1 MLYPIGIQNFEDLRR
16 SEYVY
21 VDKTALIYRLVST
34 GKYYFLSRPRRF
46 GKSLLISTMDAYFS
60 GKKELFKGLAI
71 EQLEKDWIEYPVLH
85 LDLNSSKYINP
96 VDLDVVLDQQLN
108 NWEAEYGIA
117 RKYDDCSARMND
129 VIDAACRKTGRKVVI
144 LIDEYDKPIV
154 NNLGNEAL
162 VDYYRKTLQGFY
174 SVLKAKDGQIK
185 FGFLTGVSKIGKLS
199 VFSSLNNLKDISMV
213 KDYAD
218 ICGISEKEL
227 HDNFDESVSE
237 LGEANNLTKDE
248 GYLKLKEMYDGYH
261 FSQNSIGVYN
271 PFSLLNAFSDREFQD
286 YWFETGTPTLLVNVM
301 KKTLFDVPTLS
312 DKVVVSADDL
322 SGMQDIINN
331 PIPLF
336 YQTGYLTIKGYDKEF
351 KEYTLGFPNDEVK
364 TGFLKFIYSYYVPA
378 NPSEGKTMTSKMAR
392 ALRGGDPYSFMRSLE
407 ALFANAN
414 CQI

>member
-199 VFSSLNNLKDISMV
+199 VFSSLNNLTDISMNT
-213 KDYAD
+213 DFSD
-218 ICGISEKEL
+218 ICGISESEL
-227 HDNFDESVSE
+227 KDYFDDSVSD
-237 LGEANNLTKDE
+237 LALQNAMTKDDC
-248 GYLKLKEMYDGYH
+248 YARLKKMYDGYY
-261 FSQNSIGVYN
+261 FDRSMTVGVYN
-271 PFSLLNAFSDREFQD
+271 QFIILN
-286 YWFETGTPTLLVNVM
+286 T
-301 KKTLFDVPTLS
+301 
-312 DKVVVSADDL
+312 
-322 SGMQDIINN
+322 
-331 PIPLF
+331 F
-336 YQTGYLTIKGYDKEF
+336 Y
-351 KEYTLGFPNDEVK
+351 
-364 TGFLKFIYSYYVPA
+364 
-378 NPSEGKTMTSKMAR
+378 SKDF
-392 ALRGGDPYSFMRSLE
+392 G
-407 ALFANAN
+407 
-414 CQI
+414 

>member
-154 NNLGNEAL
+154 NNLGNDEL

-218 ICGISEKEL
+218 ICGI
-227 HDNFDESVSE
+227 
-237 LGEANNLTKDE
+237 
-248 GYLKLKEMYDGYH
+248 
-261 FSQNSIGVYN
+261 
-271 PFSLLNAFSDREFQD
+271 
-286 YWFETGTPTLLVNVM
+286 
-301 KKTLFDVPTLS
+301 
-312 DKVVVSADDL
+312 
-322 SGMQDIINN
+322 
-331 PIPLF
+331 
-336 YQTGYLTIKGYDKEF
+336 
-351 KEYTLGFPNDEVK
+351 
-364 TGFLKFIYSYYVPA
+364 
-378 NPSEGKTMTSKMAR
+378 
-392 ALRGGDPYSFMRSLE
+392 
-407 ALFANAN
+407 
-414 CQI
+414 